1 MASGV
6 AEGSSTT
13 ATSGGAVVPGARTDY
28 RGGAF
33 RTPRSLAESGRVT
46 LNTLIGETVA
56 SFLLIFIGTGSVVM
70 FKIQQGTA
78 VQLLPIA
85 LAWAF
90 AVVVIVY
97 AFGHVS
103 GAHVNPSVTLGLA
116 LTRKFPWK
124 AVPAYL
130 AAQFVGMML
139 ASVAVLVI
147 FGHPARAHTIALGAT
162 LPGKGVTELGVLLI
176 EIVITALLLLVVM
189 ATATDERAETPAVGL
204 GVGLMVGGLIL
215 CEANI
220 DGTSLNP
227 FRSLAPMILSGY
239 FPAWP
244 AYVIGP
250 LVGACVGALLYEH
263 IIRSGSPPEPEG
275 AVEEHPRGAL

>member
-13 ATSGGAVVPGARTDY
+13 TTSGGAVLPGARTDY

-162 LPGKGVTELGVLLI
+162 LPGKGVTELGVLLV

-263 IIRSGSPPEPEG
+263 IIRSGTPPEPEG
-275 AVEEHPRGAL
+275 AVDEHPRGAL

>member
-13 ATSGGAVVPGARTDY
+13 TTSGGAVLPGARTDY

-162 LPGKGVTELGVLLI
+162 LPGKGVTELGVLLV

-250 LVGACVGALLYEH
+250 LVGACLGALLYEH

-275 AVEEHPRGAL
+275 AVDEHPRGAL

>member
-6 AEGSSTT
+6 AESSSTT
-13 ATSGGAVVPGARTDY
+13 TTTGGVVLPGARTDY

-33 RTPRSLAESGRVT
+33 RTPRSLAEGGRLT
-46 LNTLIGETVA
+46 LNTLVGEAVA

-90 AVVVIVY
+90 AVVVVVY

-116 LTRKFPWK
+116 VTRKFPWK

-130 AAQFVGMML
+130 VAQFVGMIL
-139 ASVAVLVI
+139 ASLATLAV
-147 FGHPARAHTIALGAT
+147 FGHPARAHTIAMGAT
-162 LPGKGVTELGVLLI
+162 LPGKGVTELGVLLF
-176 EIVITALLLLVVM
+176 EVLITALLLLVVM
-189 ATATDERAETPAVGL
+189 ATATDERAESPAVGL

-215 CEANI
+215 CTANI

-227 FRSLAPMILSGY
+227 IRSLAPMIVGGY
-239 FPAWP
+239 FPDWP

-250 LVGACVGALLYEH
+250 LLGACLGALLYEH

-275 AVEEHPRGAL
+275 AVEEHPRGEL